1 MYVLAVLKKMGGDM
15 AIEAGGRVEIEMKKN
30 EKQMMVIN
38 VIPFFNLHERVRV
51 RVQMIKFTSS

>member
-1 MYVLAVLKKMGGDM
+1 MYILAVLKKMGGDM
-15 AIEAGGRVEIEMKKN
+15 AVEARGRVEIELEKN

-38 VIPFFNLHERVRV
+38 VIPFFNLHQRVRV